1 MKILIIDNEDEIR
14 DILKQMIVKWS
25 DGYHM
30 IDEANGVSS
39 GIAKINSFQPDIVM
53 LDVEMDDGT
62 GFDLLKQIL
71 EPTFQLIF
79 TTAHNKYAV
88 QAFKF
93 SAIDYLMKPID
104 PVELSACL
112 EKASQRFTNNTLQ
125 KQISVMMEQMMEKKP
140 KEPQIVLKDTDKTY
154 FVKVSD
160 ILYCIAQ
167 GAYTK
172 FYLAEGEPI
181 FMSRNLRTYEDMLS
195 PEGFIRTHH
204 SCLVNPTKIKVYDR
218 KTDCGSLILEG
229 GHVLPVAQRKKDFVV
244 QFLEA
249 RG

>member
-14 DILKQMIVKWS
+14 ETLKQMIIAWS
-25 DGYHM
+25 DGSHL
-30 IDEANGVSS
+30 IAEANGVTS
-39 GIAKINSFQPDIVM
+39 GLDKINSFRPDIVM

-62 GFDLLKQIL
+62 GFDLLRQIAN
-71 EPTFQLIF
+71 PDFQLIF

-104 PVELSACL
+104 PLELNVCL
-112 EKASQRFTNNTLQ
+112 DKAGQRITQDTLQ
-125 KQISVMMEQMMEKKP
+125 KQLKVMMEQLTEKKP

-154 FVKVSD
+154 FVKISD
-160 ILYCIAQ
+160 IIYCIAQ

-172 FYLAEGEPI
+172 FYLSEGDPI
-181 FMSRNLRTYEDMLS
+181 FMSRNLRNYEDMLA

-204 SCLVNPTKIKVYDR
+204 SCLVNPTKIKIYDR
-218 KTDCGSLILEG
+218 KTDCGSLIVEG
-229 GHVLPVAQRKKDFVV
+229 GHILPVAQRKKDFIV
-244 QFLEA
+244 QFLEN
-249 RG
+249 R

>member
-1 MKILIIDNEDEIR
+1 MKILIIDNEDQIR
-14 DILKQMIVKWS
+14 DILKEMIIRWS
-25 DGYHM
+25 GGIHT
-30 IDEANGVSS
+30 IDEANGVRS
-39 GIAKINSFQPDIVM
+39 GLAKIIDFEPDIVM

-62 GFDLLKQIL
+62 GFDLLQQVSK
-71 EPTFQLIF
+71 PDFQLIF

-104 PVELSACL
+104 PVELTACL
-112 EKASQRFTNNTLQ
+112 DKATLRLAQGTLQ
-125 KQISVMMEQMMEKKP
+125 KQLSVMMEQWTEKKT

-160 ILYCIAQ
+160 IIYCIAQ

-172 FYLAEGEPI
+172 FYLTDGDPI
-181 FMSRNLRTYEDMLS
+181 FMSRNLRIYEEMLA

-204 SCLVNPTKIKVYDR
+204 SCLVNAAKIKIYDR
-218 KTDCGSLILEG
+218 KTDCGSLIVEG
-229 GHVLPVAQRKKDFVV
+229 GHVLPVAQRKKDFIV
-244 QFLEA
+244 QFMEK
-249 RG
+249 GT